1 MINLYPGNAQ
11 EILRPAKPGFIVL
24 SLGLALV
31 INCLPWSG
39 WALWLRPDFVALLLL
54 FWCIHQPRKTGFT
67 FAWCLGLMMDV
78 SEGSLLG
85 QHALAYTLITYFGI
99 VLHRR
104 VPQFSMASQM
114 IHILPLLLFND
125 LMVLAIRMGSG
136 SAFPGYG
143 YFVGSLIATLLW
155 PTVSYLLKL
164 PQRPFIDP
172 DQD

>member
-1 MINLYPGNAQ
+1 
-11 EILRPAKPGFIVL
+11 
-24 SLGLALV
+24 
-31 INCLPWSG
+31 
-39 WALWLRPDFVALLLL
+39 
-54 FWCIHQPRKTGFT
+54 
-67 FAWCLGLMMDV
+67 MDV